1 MATVTRTAWNARQK
15 KLKLRF
21 LLPTGPEAL
30 LLLSPFPCW
39 CWWTEIG
46 GDASTRRKNST
57 RHCPRT
63 HSTRE
68 MQRQQEEPP
77 YLISGG
83 ARCWIGTWR
92 EARPRGAGAS
102 LAAQRRETSRSPR
115 KNPSLAFA
123 PSFFNPCG
131 LGLAFS
137 FPPRQLEQTEEAS
150 LEWLVVPLPPRLVSH
165 SLSPHSS

>member
-15 KLKLRF
+15 KIKLRF

-30 LLLSPFPCW
+30 LLLSSFPCW

-63 HSTRE
+63 HPTRE

-77 YLISGG
+77 YLISVAPGAGLELGG
-83 ARCWIGTWR
+83 KRDR
-92 EARPRGAGAS
+92 EEQEPRSQSQRRDEKRVARPARIRA
-102 LAAQRRETSRSPR
+102 LLLHP
-115 KNPSLAFA
+115 L
-123 PSFFNPCG
+123 
-131 LGLAFS
+131 FS
-137 FPPRQLEQTEEAS
+137 IPA
-150 LEWLVVPLPPRLVSH
+150 VSV
-165 SLSPHSS
+165 SLSLSRPGSSNKRRRRL